1 MKKTVLFLMNGFGV
15 EQVDSYSIYSDALMP
30 NLASYIKDYL
40 FSPIESKYINMD
52 DGFLGFSTGSKL
64 PLSYTLMDRVYND
77 YSTSK
82 NFNFFIQN
90 IKQDGRL
97 HLFCYVESDR
107 ILEHLKS
114 FVSFITSKVQ
124 IPIFIHCILTS
135 EDIENYKEI
144 EKVISR
150 IHYDFNNC
158 KVATIIGERNINN
171 INLTSYMNMLQ
182 NEIGEKWKELSKKIT
197 SLHNSKIP
205 PRDSLEFIMN
215 EGFKIEK
222 NDTMFFFNY
231 RYTALDN
238 FITNISKVV
247 DTSKTFSLFPIKGI
261 KYPMLAFPKSG
272 ISSLNSLKKINS
284 NALVATTSNRINKIN
299 YYLTGLQQVIPD
311 RISYVR
317 TDNNA
322 LENID
327 YLKAILDD
335 NFNLVIVEYS
345 IDDVKDIPELKDRL
359 SKLDGIL
366 KNTVDYCKDKN
377 YTLFISSLYG
387 IKKEL
392 PLDNYTK
399 YIVNFSSKV
408 PFIVVDE
415 VFNKEKFRIDVGDT
429 YNLAH
434 TTYTSVNNKYAQ
446 GSVLI
451 KKKGF
456 KFK

>member
-1 MKKTVLFLMNGFGV
+1 
-15 EQVDSYSIYSDALMP
+15 
-30 NLASYIKDYL
+30 
-40 FSPIESKYINMD
+40 
-52 DGFLGFSTGSKL
+52 
-64 PLSYTLMDRVYND
+64 
-77 YSTSK
+77 
-82 NFNFFIQN
+82 
-90 IKQDGRL
+90 
-97 HLFCYVESDR
+97 
-107 ILEHLKS
+107 
-114 FVSFITSKVQ
+114 
-124 IPIFIHCILTS
+124 
-135 EDIENYKEI
+135 
-144 EKVISR
+144 
-150 IHYDFNNC
+150 
-158 KVATIIGERNINN
+158 
-171 INLTSYMNMLQ
+171 
-182 NEIGEKWKELSKKIT
+182 
-197 SLHNSKIP
+197 
-205 PRDSLEFIMN
+205 MN
-215 EGFKIEK
+215 EGFKIEE

-238 FITNISKVV
+238 FITNISKIV

-272 ISSLNSLKKINS
+272 ISALNSLKKINS
-284 NALVATTSNRINKIN
+284 NALVATTSNRINRIN

-322 LENID
+322 LENVD

-415 VFNKEKFRIDVGDT
+415 VFNKEKFRIDVGDI